1 MNDYK
6 EIKIP
11 LSLYRSIEEKI
22 QDGDSISVSDFVTN
36 AARKALSDVSGE
48 QDTISDDEKE
58 RIKEKLKSLGYI

>member
-1 MNDYK
+1 MDNYK
-6 EIKIP
+6 EIGIP

-36 AARKALSDVSGE
+36 AARKALSDVSGV